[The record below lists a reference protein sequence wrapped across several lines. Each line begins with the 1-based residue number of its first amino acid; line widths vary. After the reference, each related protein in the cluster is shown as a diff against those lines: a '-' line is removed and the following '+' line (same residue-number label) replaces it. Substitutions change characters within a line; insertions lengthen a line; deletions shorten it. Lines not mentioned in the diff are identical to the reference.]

1 MTGRLSLG
9 ISAPMHTESLVV
21 MGLTSDKK
29 TDVELAPSSPPS
41 PSAGAADEDERS
53 SSRRGGQQLE
63 VPVGVVEQ
71 RVSNLAQG
79 AACLVMM
86 SSPFLKLLGWV
97 PKGVLAGLFVRPPF
111 RLARL
116 HRALC

>member
-1 MTGRLSLG
+1 
-9 ISAPMHTESLVV
+9 MHTESLVV

-41 PSAGAADEDERS
+41 PSAGAADEDDDERS

-86 SSPFLKLLGWV
+86 SAPFLKLLGWV
-97 PKGVLAGLFVRPPF
+97 PKGVLAGLFVCPLF
-111 RLARL
+111 LFLAL